1 MNSKGGGATP
11 VILASKVNLGED
23 SSQRGV
29 RGGS

>member
-1 MNSKGGGATP
+1 MNSKGGATP